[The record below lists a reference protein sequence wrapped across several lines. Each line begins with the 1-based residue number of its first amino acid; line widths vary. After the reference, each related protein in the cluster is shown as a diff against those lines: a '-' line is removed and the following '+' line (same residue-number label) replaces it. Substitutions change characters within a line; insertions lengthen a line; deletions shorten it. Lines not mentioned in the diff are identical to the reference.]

1 MILTCKSQRRAATQT
16 TLKGETM
23 SKLEELKTQ
32 LTLKFIA
39 GRRPSDAEMVEV
51 ERLRDEIAEL
61 ENAQRRDISW
71 CKS

>member
-1 MILTCKSQRRAATQT
+1 
-16 TLKGETM
+16 M